1 MKKIIKLTESDLTR
15 IIKRVIEEKKESIN
29 ESATVNGITID
40 AKYGNLST
48 KAGQLVNDYKI
59 LVSCSKLGITAY
71 EGPVAIETLWNGKDG
86 GIAGKDNT
94 GKVFSIP
101 LEKAKY
107 LVSKMKNG
115 DVEIKTE
122 GSGTIAGISGTC
134 KVTLKKRK

>member
-15 IIKRVIEEKKESIN
+15 IIKRVIEEQKESIN

-86 GIAGKDNT
+86 GIAGKFAVT
-94 GKVFSIP
+94 FCVWF
-101 LEKAKY
+101 
-107 LVSKMKNG
+107 
-115 DVEIKTE
+115 IK
-122 GSGTIAGISGTC
+122 SP
-134 KVTLKKRK
+134 LKKFTSS